1 MCKMKNFSRL
11 WNILFYSLVRQDS
24 PVDMSG
30 VDISGF
36 HPPWHSMQ
44 EFQLR
49 KTKSLSQNS
58 LFLIEMQAKTLQR
71 FEVEKKCLDFHFS
84 HL

>member
-1 MCKMKNFSRL
+1 MKNFSRL
-11 WNILFYSLVRQDS
+11 LNILFYYLVRQDS

-49 KTKSLSQNS
+49 KTKSLSHIGL
-58 LFLIEMQAKTLQR
+58 LFYIEA
-71 FEVEKKCLDFHFS
+71 EINVHFS
-84 HL
+84 HTFLITT